1 MNDQPIYT
9 DQHGVR
15 RFKANAIVEYLL
27 NNGPFDMNHLAR
39 LDFPDADR
47 VQFAQLI
54 GYSVSG
60 WGDLP
65 YVSDEDWDRV
75 NAPAPAR
82 PAVGRAIRGAR
93 R

>member
-1 MNDQPIYT
+1 MIDQPIYT
-9 DQHGVR
+9 DQHGTR

-75 NAPAPAR
+75 NAPAPAT
-82 PAVGRAIRGAR
+82 AGGASSEDER
-93 R
+93 